1 MGNDVTLQF
10 ISLLPRVLAPFFEG
24 KISMPGRGKRVNST
38 AKSIIVNVYEYF
50 ERSKK
55 TKAST
60 APKLVKKISEA
71 TGFSVRTVYR
81 VINEKED
88 LGEGK
93 FESPAKRYHK
103 TSRKKMC

>member
-1 MGNDVTLQF
+1 MGTLVD
-10 ISLLPRVLAPFFEG
+10 LLAPFFEG

-50 ERSKK
+50 ESQSKK

-60 APKLVKKISEA
+60 APKLVKKTSEA

-81 VINEKED
+81 EI
-88 LGEGK
+88 
-93 FESPAKRYHK
+93 S
-103 TSRKKMC
+103 